1 MKSSTTSFKFF
12 RLILVGFLP
21 LLGISSAAAQAIA
34 TRAALNSILGP
45 DSVTDTFE
53 TFTNSSQLFFA
64 GPLNSSSVISGLGG
78 PGLVASNN
86 SYSVTTGS
94 LIANV
99 AGYYSL
105 VGRTLGDGVAS
116 SGRAMTITF
125 TVPVRAAGFD
135 LQPYIGYSM
144 SGQVQVF
151 NATGSLLNA
160 GLTAV
165 NQAFFGWEDPGGIA
179 SIRIAA
185 DSGAYIM
192 LDNVTSGLTVIP
204 EPATC
209 ALCLALI
216 FLAVAVWPRKEM
228 EPAGHEPSGSQRKNA
243 GAIGDAVPVSDCLE
257 DCVQGLAGAEGR

>member
-1 MKSSTTSFKFF
+1 MKISTTSSKFF
-12 RLILVGFLP
+12 QIILVGVLP
-21 LLGISSAAAQAIA
+21 ILGVSRVAAQAIT
-34 TRAALNSILGP
+34 TRTALNSILGP

-53 TFTNSSQLFFA
+53 TFTNSSQLFFD

-78 PGLVASNN
+78 PGLVASNH

-125 TVPVRAAGFD
+125 TIPVRAAGFD
-135 LQPYIGYSM
+135 LQPYFGFSM

-151 NATGSLLNA
+151 NAAGFLLNA

-165 NQAFFGWEDPGGIA
+165 NQSFFGWEDMGGIA
-179 SIRIAA
+179 SIMVTA
-185 DSGAYIM
+185 DSGSYIM
-192 LDNVTSGLTVIP
+192 LDNVTSSLTVIP
-204 EPATC
+204 EPATY
-209 ALCLALI
+209 ALGMALV
-216 FLAVAVWPRKEM
+216 FLVLAVRARKE
-228 EPAGHEPSGSQRKNA
+228 
-243 GAIGDAVPVSDCLE
+243 
-257 DCVQGLAGAEGR
+257 